1 MSWRKNAVDA
11 TKLNAQIDPDLGLE
25 SDPALDPI
33 LEQALEDFRAHAHAW
48 SEARYGRP
56 QAQAAAGSGWRPALA
71 WALGCVLVAGGV
83 SGAFYEHHQ
92 REATAA
98 RLALLAR
105 EAQQKQEAVQQRA
118 ADEDLLAT
126 VDSDIS
132 REVPA
137 AMQPLA
143 NLMDEDSGQ

>member
-1 MSWRKNAVDA
+1 MSWKKNAVDG
-11 TKLNAQIDPDLGLE
+11 TKRNAQIDPDLDLE
-25 SDPALDPI
+25 IDPI
-33 LEQALEDFRAHAHAW
+33 LDQALQDFRANAHAW
-48 SEARYGRP
+48 SEARFSRP
-56 QAQAAAGSGWRPALA
+56 QALAARSGWRPALA

-118 ADEDLLAT
+118 SDEDLLAT